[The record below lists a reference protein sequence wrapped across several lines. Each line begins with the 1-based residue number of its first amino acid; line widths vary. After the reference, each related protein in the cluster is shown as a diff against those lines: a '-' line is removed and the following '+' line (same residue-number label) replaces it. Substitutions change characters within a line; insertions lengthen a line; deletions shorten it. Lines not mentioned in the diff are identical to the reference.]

1 MKWNLRSSTG
11 LSCLSILSRSSSS
24 SCSPEALTQPS
35 EPLTT
40 ASSHFPLCPGRSP
53 QSPNSPGH
61 CQWIYS
67 TSKSLLRLHP
77 LEALVWTPWRASR
90 SLKLPSLQVLQ
101 QGNWDGHLERALLSL
116 YSYIP
121 FWTWPR
127 FILYL
132 RCACVFGLASVCR
145 VRNGLLY
152 DISKGLNLVVV
163 LGSALTLKRAVGS
176 RRYRG
181 PDIS

>member
-1 MKWNLRSSTG
+1 MRAVIIHNGSLGS
-11 LSCLSILSRSSSS
+11 
-24 SCSPEALTQPS
+24 
-35 EPLTT
+35 
-40 ASSHFPLCPGRSP
+40 
-53 QSPNSPGH
+53 
-61 CQWIYS
+61 WIYEPSWWPPGIWLLSGCS
-67 TSKSLLRLHP
+67 TRLVKDPSISGVAGH
-77 LEALVWTPWRASR
+77 WGTHSSR

-181 PDIS
+181 PDISWRLTKVFL